1 MDENNSFENIDR
13 KIKEKEINRLT
24 GVNSTFGSFGQLFR
38 FIFKP
43 FLEPK
48 KGILTDDEILKYAGD
63 SRAAS
68 RIRLKRGIGSYSDKR
83 NINFFSLVL
92 MWIVGLVILLFI
104 GSYALV
110 FTNIIA
116 TAIFIAF
123 LAVLILY
130 TVYVL
135 HLKNYTDKNYI
146 KESRNNII
154 NYYNSND
161 IPSISIYDKKAY
173 DLEHLYKLKEEMA
186 IDLIEKRFLSNS
198 LTYDKFITVIES
210 SRTAF
215 YQEFNAILTIT
226 KVTDENNDK
235 INVKLANGIATLKKI
250 IEKLDELTNEL
261 VINLNSSHDEE
272 ITNLLED
279 MENLID
285 SVKDYK

>member
-123 LAVLILY
+123 LAILILY

-261 VINLNSSHDEE
+261 VINLNSSQDEE